1 MAVVGGGQINVAF
14 LSANLLDEISLL
26 IGAGIDGREG
36 MCSVFDGLKR
46 NHPLTLLKLEKVKAF
61 KSSSLWLRYKM
72 LEK

>member
-1 MAVVGGGQINVAF
+1 MAVVGGGHINAAF

-36 MCSVFDGLKR
+36 ICSVFDGLKR

-61 KSSSLWLRYKM
+61 KSGSVWLRYKM